1 MEMEKQM
8 FNQQILAEPS
18 REGGTQRNLNQQV
31 LLGFSPFTNL
41 VHAVVIYG
49 DSSLPRIV
57 PLLLKAIRGK
67 VKCSSRF
74 FRPLIV
80 LS

>member
-18 REGGTQRNLNQQV
+18 REGWTKRNFNQQI
-31 LLGFSPFTNL
+31 LLGFSPLTNL
-41 VHAVVIYG
+41 AHAVVICG
-49 DSSLPRIV
+49 DSSLPRIL

-67 VKCSSRF
+67 VTCSS
-74 FRPLIV
+74 
-80 LS
+80 